1 MCNMSMLKW
10 QLIQAFL
17 FSQAASDESSIAAC
31 PLTHQVRMLCKLK
44 NIEPLIMPFNI
55 QKKSKKFL
63 EINSTGKVPVLVHQ
77 VNEDE
82 ALVLDDP
89 PLIAKYLEELY
100 PDPPIRSKSK
110 EAIVAG
116 SDIFQKFCALIKN
129 QDPSKEA
136 GMKAALLRKME
147 ALDSLLKS
155 TNGAFMEG
163 DSLRFSDCSLL
174 PKLLLVRVA
183 AKELKGVEIP
193 ARLKRVWGY
202 IHAGEKQSVFLET
215 RPSNEL
221 IKEHWSRHFAAPII
235 EGYEKD

>member
-1 MCNMSMLKW
+1 MCNMSMLNW

-155 TNGAFMEG
+155 IG
-163 DSLRFSDCSLL
+163 DGRLL
-174 PKLLLVRVA
+174 AHGPL
-183 AKELKGVEIP
+183 
-193 ARLKRVWGY
+193 
-202 IHAGEKQSVFLET
+202 
-215 RPSNEL
+215 
-221 IKEHWSRHFAAPII
+221 SRKYGTQICNR
-235 EGYEKD
+235 